1 MAVEDQIPLFQQ
13 PEAPPDD
20 VYPSAFLEHVKDAP
34 TLSAIHINGLK
45 AFDDTEVVLP
55 RLAILTGP
63 NNSGKSTIL
72 QGVALG
78 YECLRRCVNADRWR
92 LVESGR
98 AVTEFAFLPVNEPR
112 DLWYRRVWKPSKD
125 KERHVEITLRFEGGR
140 ALTFRI
146 RFLFGLLNIRLAES
160 TGDFGPDVLKALLG
174 AAPVL
179 LPATPGPSAHED
191 YLTLAAVHKMLSVRE
206 PSRVVRNILA
216 RLQQGEDQ
224 AALKFVNEIL
234 ATYFNVQLSQID
246 FDEKRDL
253 EIRAPMEQDGY
264 ALDIVSSGS
273 GLNQILQL
281 ASIIAWR
288 KPALVLLD
296 EPDAHLHSSVQAQL
310 FDFLSSLVDRYG
322 VQVILSTHSR
332 DLISQAP
339 LEAII
344 PVDAS
349 RQKLAP
355 LQSIEHLLLEYQRFG
370 PLSNVDLALLY
381 QTKSCVFVE
390 GPTDARLLPRV
401 AERCGAQLF
410 IGPHQAVPF
419 EFQGVDKL
427 KFLPDLVKLFEKLV
441 GGELRWAVIRD
452 SDSNVP
458 EVKEKYAAVGAGLG
472 AAYFHQWQRHSLE
485 NYLIEPPLLLSA
497 ITAKHAVTAI
507 TESNVRELL
516 QEAVQTI
523 EDAVSGTFVT
533 RTQLA
538 YRDFKLNENP
548 HDAGA
553 SAATKHLRATD
564 TLEKKLGAYPGK
576 RIFGA
581 FVQRLQEQYKLTL
594 RIDDVV
600 AILDVSNT
608 PAEVRDTL
616 KAIEAALRHE

>member
-1 MAVEDQIPLFQQ
+1 MADEDQILLFPQ
-13 PEAPPDD
+13 PEAPPED
-20 VYPSAFLEHVKDAP
+20 VYPSAFLEHIKDAP
-34 TLSAIHINGLK
+34 SLNAIHINGLK
-45 AFDDTEVVLP
+45 AFDDTEIVLP

-125 KERHVEITLRFEGGR
+125 KERHVEITLRFAGER
-140 ALTFRI
+140 SLTFRI

-160 TGDFGPDVLKALLG
+160 TGDFSADVLKALLG

-216 RLQQGEDQ
+216 RLQLGEDQ
-224 AALKFVNEIL
+224 AALQFVNEIL
-234 ATYFNVQLSQID
+234 STYFNVKLSQID

-253 EIRAPMEQDGY
+253 EIRAPMEQEGY

-339 LEAII
+339 LESII

-349 RQKLAP
+349 RRTLTP
-355 LQSIEHLLLEYQRFG
+355 LQSLEHLLLEYQRFG

-390 GPTDARLLPRV
+390 GPTDARLLPRI
-401 AERCGAQLF
+401 AERCGVQLF
-410 IGPHQAVPF
+410 VGPHQAVPF

-458 EVKEKYAAVGAGLG
+458 EVREKYATVGTSLG
-472 AAYFHQWQRHSLE
+472 AAYFHQWERHSLE
-485 NYLIEPPLLLSA
+485 NYLIEPALLLRA
-497 ITAKHAVTAI
+497 IVMKHSETTI
-507 TESNVRELL
+507 TEQNIRDLL
-516 QEAVQTI
+516 SEAVAAI
-523 EDAVSGTFVT
+523 EDEVSGSFVT
-533 RTQLA
+533 RTQL
-538 YRDFKLNENP
+538 
-548 HDAGA
+548 
-553 SAATKHLRATD
+553 
-564 TLEKKLGAYPGK
+564 
-576 RIFGA
+576 
-581 FVQRLQEQYKLTL
+581 V
-594 RIDDVV
+594 
-600 AILDVSNT
+600 
-608 PAEVRDTL
+608 
-616 KAIEAALRHE
+616 